1 MSRRTYHLS
10 VNGERRRVSAEP
22 DEPLLWVLRDD
33 LRLTGTKFGCG
44 LGQCGACKVL
54 IDGRPLWSCQ
64 VPVESVADGKE
75 IVTIEGL
82 GQPGNLSTLQAA
94 FARRTAFG
102 CGYCTPGMI
111 IAATALLLDNPKPTR
126 AEIVA
131 AMNGHLCRCA
141 AYPNIIAAI
150 QSAASA
156 DEPEDGS

>member
-1 MSRRTYHLS
+1 MARRTFTID
-10 VNGERRRVSAEP
+10 VNGRRRRVSVEP
-22 DEPLLWVLRDD
+22 DEPLLWVLRDE
-33 LRLTGTKFGCG
+33 LELTGTKFGCG

-64 VPVESVADGKE
+64 VPIESVAGGQE

-82 GQPGNLSTLQAA
+82 GQPGNLSPVQAA
-94 FARRTAFG
+94 FARHTAFG
-102 CGYCTPGMI
+102 CGFCTPSMI
-111 IAATALLLDNPKPTR
+111 VEATAFLRDNPSPTR

-150 QSAASA
+150 QSAADDRGEGA
-156 DEPEDGS
+156 